1 MLGIALLHGGN
12 KSIQDDIYNYFKS
25 SSKAGNFFLEIRNR
39 MRKGIDEIDEKRQFL
54 AKKLEKKL
62 LARDSVASLLPSPS
76 FNLYGDTDNTPRT
89 LNDEDLKTVNEI
101 EDDEVFHE
109 TGFIAEILRFLQVR
123 PETSKYSR
131 GELALTSY
139 FSFCAKVTTS
149 CCKTICDFKP
159 ITCSRMI

>member
-1 MLGIALLHGGN
+1 LIACRNDTIVYETLKLGIALLYGGN

-62 LARDSVASLLPSPS
+62 LARSDSISSLLPSPS

-109 TGFIAEILRFLQVR
+109 TGFIAEILRFLQV
-123 PETSKYSR
+123 PFTIS
-131 GELALTSY
+131 ATCN
-139 FSFCAKVTTS
+139 SF
-149 CCKTICDFKP
+149 
-159 ITCSRMI
+159 

>member
-1 MLGIALLHGGN
+1 
-12 KSIQDDIYNYFKS
+12 
-25 SSKAGNFFLEIRNR
+25 

-62 LARDSVASLLPSPS
+62 LARSDSISSLLPSPS

-109 TGFIAEILRFLQVR
+109 TGFIAEILRFLQV
-123 PETSKYSR
+123 PFTIS
-131 GELALTSY
+131 ATCN
-139 FSFCAKVTTS
+139 SF
-149 CCKTICDFKP
+149 
-159 ITCSRMI
+159 